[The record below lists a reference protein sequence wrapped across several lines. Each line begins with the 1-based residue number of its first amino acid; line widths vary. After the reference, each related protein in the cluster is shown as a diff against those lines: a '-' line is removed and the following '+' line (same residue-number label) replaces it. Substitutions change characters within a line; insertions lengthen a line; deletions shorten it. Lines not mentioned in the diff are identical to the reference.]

1 MLFKKITPALEE
13 ATFRLDIKELTPF
26 QTKIIPKVKSGA
38 NVYGIAPDG
47 EGKTVSMILSVI
59 QKLKGKAVGDNPRAI
74 IFVKDKESALALEEK
89 FKPWIRY
96 TDLRTYS
103 VVEEHHIY
111 NQKDLIYIG
120 TDIVIAT
127 PKRLNKLY
135 FQNGI
140 NLNQLELLVIEDANF
155 LNTTNLLT
163 DISRISESLNKLQHV
178 VYATHFDTKMNR
190 MKELFMANSHTVK
203 AE

>member
-1 MLFKKITPALEE
+1 MLSQGVQEPTE
-13 ATFRLDIKELTPF
+13 F
-26 QTKIIPKVKSGA
+26 QNKIIPKIKSGA
-38 NVYGIAPDG
+38 NIFGIAPKG
-47 EGKTVSMILSVI
+47 EGKTTSLIISVL
-59 QKLKGKAVGDNPRAI
+59 QKLGNEAEGDNPRAI
-74 IFVKDKESALALEEK
+74 IFVKDKDAALSLESE
-89 FKPWIRY
+89 FKKWIKY

-140 NLNQLELLVIEDANF
+140 NLNQLKLIAIEDANF
-155 LNTTNLLT
+155 LNGNNLLT
-163 DISRISESLNKLQHV
+163 DINRISESLNKLQHIV
-178 VYATHFDTKMNR
+178 TASHFDVKLNR
-190 MKELFMANSHTVK
+190 MKELFMQNAITVELETK
-203 AE
+203 